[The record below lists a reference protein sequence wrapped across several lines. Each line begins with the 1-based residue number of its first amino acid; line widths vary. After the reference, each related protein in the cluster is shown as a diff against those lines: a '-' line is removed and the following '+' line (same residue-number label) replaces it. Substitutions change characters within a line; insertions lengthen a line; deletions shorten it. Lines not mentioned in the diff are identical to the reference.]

1 MINNYVFSS
10 ESVGE
15 GHPDKVAD
23 YISDSIL
30 DACLEQDTFSRV
42 ACETLVK
49 SNCVV
54 IAGEITT
61 KAVLDYEKI
70 VRNAIREIGYVN
82 SDDVFHADQVFL
94 TNLLTKQS
102 PDIAQGVDARKAKGK
117 KTAEQGAGDQGIMF
131 GYATNETPE
140 MMPAPIMF
148 AHRILTELAKQRKSG
163 KAPKW
168 LRPDCKS
175 QVAVAYEDGK
185 PAYIEN
191 VVVSTQHAAGVS
203 HAEIEKYIIEKV
215 VKKVLP
221 KKLITKKTQFLVNP
235 TGNFV
240 VGGPQGDSGLTG
252 RKIIVDSYGGTGR
265 HGGGAFSGKDPSKVD
280 RSAAYM
286 CRWVAKNIVAA
297 GFADKCEIQ
306 VAYAIG
312 YPQPLSI
319 AIETFGT
326 AKVPEEEIEK
336 AVRSVFS
343 FKPADIIAQL
353 DLLRPIYK
361 KTTNYGHFTKAD
373 LPWEQT
379 NKVAELKKAISSK

>member
-30 DACLEQDTFSRV
+30 DACLEQDKFSRV

-82 SDDVFHADQVFL
+82 SDDVFHGDQVFL

-175 QVAVAYEDGK
+175 QVAVAYEDSK

>member
-30 DACLEQDTFSRV
+30 DACLEQDKFSRV

-252 RKIIVDSYGGTGR
+252 RKIIVDSYGGNAR

-326 AKVPEEEIEK
+326 AKVPEEKIEK

>member
-30 DACLEQDTFSRV
+30 DACLEQDKFSRV

-70 VRNAIREIGYVN
+70 VRNAVREIGYVN
-82 SDDVFHADQVFL
+82 SDDVFHADQIFL
-94 TNLLTKQS
+94 TNLLTRQS

-148 AHRILTELAKQRKSG
+148 AHRILTELAGQRKGG
-163 KAPKW
+163 KGPKW

-203 HAEIEKYIIEKV
+203 HAEIEKYIVEKV

-252 RKIIVDSYGGTGR
+252 RKIIVDSYGGAGR
-265 HGGGAFSGKDPSKVD
+265 PGGGAFSGKDPSKVD

-286 CRWVAKNIVAA
+286 CRWVAKNVVAA
-297 GFADKCEIQ
+297 GLADRCEIQ

-319 AIETFGT
+319 AVETFGT
-326 AKVPEEEIEK
+326 SKVPEEKIEK
-336 AVRSVFS
+336 AIRKVFS

-361 KTTNYGHFTKAD
+361 KTTNYGHFTKSD
-373 LPWEQT
+373 LPWEKT
-379 NKVAELKKAISSK
+379 DKAGELKKAAESK